1 MEVQNKQL
9 LQEDISGISNSS
21 PISKFGYEQELKGS
35 MNVLQLT
42 AFGLNY
48 MLPLAPAVIFG
59 VLLST
64 SGGTV
69 ALPFLFAGIAMF
81 LTAFSYAVMVRNY
94 PLSGSVYSY
103 VGRGWNPHLGF
114 LAGWV
119 ITLDYVLIPTITS
132 VSAAYLVQQ
141 YFPSVPF
148 WILLGA
154 FSIGIGLLNLFGV
167 ELMSKMGLWFL
178 ILGEFVVWTCI
189 LVWGK
194 AVHFDGVGT
203 GTLLSTLP
211 FHFDSVTGLV
221 AATSLA
227 VLSFLGFDAITT
239 LAEET
244 HNPKRDIPKAIF
256 WCVGIGLVTMVTCGY
271 VATLVIPDWR
281 SHIADENW
289 MNTVLFQVSK
299 MTGGDLFG
307 LFFTAGYLSSLAIFN
322 LVATAAGARLLYGMG
337 RDNLLPKGIF
347 AAINKRFN
355 TPHFNVTFIVA
366 VEFILGNTVDI
377 GIISNL
383 VNYGAFF
390 GFAALNL
397 SVIWLYYV
405 KKKGEAPLSL
415 AHNHA
420 GSWSPTGKY
429 HLRYFVLPFLGFAVI
444 AYVWYGMDRLAL
456 LIGTIW
462 LVIGITFLLIR
473 TNGFKKLPPH
483 LEQ

>member
-1 MEVQNKQL
+1 ME
-9 LQEDISGISNSS
+9 LQERKIAQNDDLTLVD
-21 PISKFGYEQELKGS
+21 KFGYTQELQGS

-59 VLLST
+59 VLLAT

-69 ALPFLFAGIAMF
+69 ALPFLLAGIAML
-81 LTAFSYAVMVRNY
+81 LTAFSYSTMVKNF
-94 PLSGSVYSY
+94 PLAGSVYSY
-103 VGRGWNPHLGF
+103 VGRGWNPHFGF

-119 ITLDYVLIPTITS
+119 VTLDYVLIPTITS

-141 YFPSVPF
+141 YFPTIPF
-148 WILLGA
+148 WILLGI
-154 FSIGIGLLNLFGV
+154 FSVGIGLLNLFGV
-167 ELMSKMGLWFL
+167 ELMSKMGIWFL

-194 AVHFDGVGT
+194 AVYSDGVGT
-203 GTLLSTLP
+203 GTLISSLP
-211 FHFDSVTGLV
+211 FQFDSMTGLV

-244 HNPKRDIPKAIF
+244 RNPKKDIPRAIF
-256 WCVGIGLVTMVTCGY
+256 LCIGIGLLTMVVCSY
-271 VATLVIPDWR
+271 IAMLAIPNWR
-281 SHIADENW
+281 DYIADENW
-289 MNTVLFQVSK
+289 MNTVLFQVSIL
-299 MTGGDLFG
+299 TGGDAFG
-307 LFFTAGYLSSLAIFN
+307 LFFTAGFLSSLAVFN

-355 TPHFNVTFIVA
+355 TPHFNIILIVA
-366 VEFILGNTVDI
+366 IEFVLGITVDI
-377 GIISNL
+377 GMISNL

-397 SVIWLYYV
+397 SVIWLYYI
-405 KKKGEAPLSL
+405 KKKGEAPLHL
-415 AHNHA
+415 HEQANWKPF
-420 GSWSPTGKY
+420 GIY
-429 HLRYFVLPFLGFAVI
+429 HLRYMALPALGFVVI
-444 AYVWYGMDRLAL
+444 AYVWSGMDKLAFL
-456 LIGTIW
+456 LGTVW
-462 LVIGITFLLIR
+462 LIIGIAFLYFR
-473 TNGFKKLPPH
+473 TNGFKKLPPQ
-483 LEQ
+483 LEH

>member
-1 MEVQNKQL
+1 ME
-9 LQEDISGISNSS
+9 LQERKISQNDGSLIE
-21 PISKFGYEQELKGS
+21 KFGYEQELQGS

-59 VLLST
+59 VLLAT

-69 ALPFLFAGIAMF
+69 ALPFLFAGIAML
-81 LTAFSYAVMVRNY
+81 LTAFSYSTMVKNF
-94 PLSGSVYSY
+94 PLAGSVYSY

-141 YFPSVPF
+141 YFPTVPF
-148 WILLGA
+148 WVLLGI

-167 ELMSKMGLWFL
+167 ELMSKMGIWFL
-178 ILGEFVVWTCI
+178 ILGEFVVWSCI

-194 AVHFDGVGT
+194 AVYSDGVGT
-203 GTLLSTLP
+203 GTLISSLP
-211 FHFDSVTGLV
+211 FQFDSISGLV
-221 AATSLA
+221 SATSLA

-244 HNPKRDIPKAIF
+244 RNPKKDIPKAIF
-256 WCVGIGLVTMVTCGY
+256 LCIAIGLVTMVVCSY
-271 VATLVIPDWR
+271 VAMLAIPDWR
-281 SHIADENW
+281 NFIGDANW
-289 MNTVLFQVSK
+289 MNTVLFQVSVL
-299 MTGGDLFG
+299 TGGEGFG
-307 LFFTAGYLSSLAIFN
+307 LFFSAGFLSSLAVFN

-355 TPHFNVTFIVA
+355 TPHFNILLIV
-366 VEFILGNTVDI
+366 VIEFVLGITVDI
-377 GIISNL
+377 GMISNL

-405 KKKGEAPLSL
+405 KKKGEAPLQLSEQP
-415 AHNHA
+415 NWKPS
-420 GSWSPTGKY
+420 GFY
-429 HLRYFVLPFLGFAVI
+429 HLRYLALPALGFAVI
-444 AYVWYGMDRLAL
+444 VYVWSGMDRLAL
-456 LIGTIW
+456 LLGTIW
-462 LVIGITFLLIR
+462 LVVGIAFLFGR
-473 TNGFKKLPPH
+473 TNGFKKLPPQ
-483 LEQ
+483 LDQ

>member
-1 MEVQNKQL
+1 MEMQNKQL
-9 LQEDISGISNSS
+9 LQEVTPDISSDSK
-21 PISKFGYEQELKGS
+21 ISKFGYEQELKGS

-69 ALPFLFAGIAMF
+69 ALPFFLAGIAML
-81 LTAFSYAVMVRNY
+81 LTAFSYATMVRNY

-114 LAGWV
+114 IAGWV
-119 ITLDYVLIPTITS
+119 VTLDYVLIPTITS

-141 YFPSVPF
+141 YFPAVPF
-148 WILLGA
+148 WILLGI

-167 ELMSKMGLWFL
+167 ELMTKMGLWFL

-194 AVHFDGVGT
+194 AVYFDGIGT
-203 GTLLSTLP
+203 GTLFSTQP
-211 FHFDSVTGLV
+211 FHFDHVTGLV
-221 AATSLA
+221 GATSLA

-244 HNPKRDIPKAIF
+244 TNPKRDIPKAIF
-256 WCVGIGLVTMVTCGY
+256 MCVGLGLVTMVVCGY
-271 VATLVIPDWR
+271 VAMLVIPDWR
-281 SHIADENW
+281 SHIHDENW

-299 MTGGDLFG
+299 MTGGDWFG

-355 TPHFNVTFIVA
+355 TPHFNILLIVA
-366 VEFILGNTVDI
+366 VEFILGNTVDL
-377 GIISNL
+377 GTISNL

-415 AHNHA
+415 GYSPN
-420 GSWSPTGKY
+420 WLPTGKY
-429 HLRYFVLPFLGFAVI
+429 HFRYFILPLLGFSII
-444 AYVWYGMDRLAL
+444 AYVWFGMDRLAL

-462 LVIGITFLLIR
+462 LIIGFVFLFFR

>member
-1 MEVQNKQL
+1 MELQNKQM
-9 LQEDISGISNSS
+9 LQENIPNMSNESNL
-21 PISKFGYEQELKGS
+21 SKFGYEQELKGS

-69 ALPFLFAGIAMF
+69 ALPFLLAGLAMF
-81 LTAFSYAVMVRNY
+81 LTAFSYTTMVRNY

-119 ITLDYVLIPTITS
+119 LTLDYVLIPTITS

-141 YFPSVPF
+141 YFPNVPF
-148 WILLGA
+148 WILLGI
-154 FSIGIGLLNLFGV
+154 FSVGIGLLNLFGV

-194 AVHFDGVGT
+194 AVQIDGVGT
-203 GTLLSTLP
+203 GTLFSMQP
-211 FHFDSVTGLV
+211 FHFDSVPGLV

-239 LAEET
+239 LAEESRDA
-244 HNPKRDIPKAIF
+244 KRDIPKAIYM
-256 WCVGIGLVTMVTCGY
+256 CVGIGLITMVACGY
-271 VATLVIPDWR
+271 VAMLVIPDWQT
-281 SHIADENW
+281 HINDENW
-289 MNTVLFQVSK
+289 MNTALFQVSK
-299 MTGGDLFG
+299 MTGGPMFG
-307 LFFTAGYLSSLAIFN
+307 IFFTAGFLSSLAVFN

-347 AAINKRFN
+347 AAVNKRYK
-355 TPHFNVTFIVA
+355 TPHFNIILIVA
-366 VEFILGNTVDI
+366 VEFILGNTVDL
-377 GIISNL
+377 GTISNL

-405 KKKGEAPLSL
+405 KKKGEGPLSQ
-415 AHNHA
+415 
-420 GSWSPTGKY
+420 GSPPNWLPTGKH
-429 HLRYFVLPFLGFAVI
+429 HLRYFFLPLLGFAVI
-444 AYVWYGMDRLAL
+444 AFVWFGMDRLAL
-456 LIGTIW
+456 LLGTIW
-462 LVIGITFLLIR
+462 LVIGTAFLFLR

-483 LEQ
+483 LDQ

>member
-1 MEVQNKQL
+1 MEIREKQVVQEEIL
-9 LQEDISGISNSS
+9 GIE
-21 PISKFGYEQELKGS
+21 KYGYKQELDGS

-69 ALPFLFAGIAMF
+69 ALPFLFAGIAML
-81 LTAFSYAVMVRNY
+81 LTGASYSVMVRNF
-94 PLSGSVYSY
+94 PLAGSVYSY

-119 ITLDYVLIPTITS
+119 ITLDYILIPTITS

-141 YFPSVPF
+141 YFPGVPF
-148 WILLGA
+148 WVLLGI
-154 FSIGIGLLNLFGV
+154 FSIGVGLLNLFGIEV
-167 ELMSKMGLWFL
+167 MSKMGLWFL
-178 ILGEFVVWTCI
+178 ILGEFVVWACI

-194 AVHFDGVGT
+194 AVYSDGIGT
-203 GTLLSTLP
+203 GTLLSSLP
-211 FHFDSVTGLV
+211 FQFDSVTGLV

-244 HNPKRDIPKAIF
+244 RNPKKDIPKAIY
-256 WCVGIGLVTMVTCGY
+256 WCIGIGIVTMVVCSY
-271 VATLVIPDWR
+271 IAMLVIPDWR
-281 SHIADENW
+281 NDINDENW
-289 MNTVLFQVSK
+289 MNTVLLQVSI
-299 MTGGDLFG
+299 MTGGEVFG
-307 LFFTAGYLSSLAIFN
+307 IFFTAGFLSSLAVFN

-337 RDNLLPKGIF
+337 RDHLIPKGVF
-347 AAINKRFN
+347 AAVNKRFK
-355 TPHFNVTFIVA
+355 TPHFNIILIVA
-366 VEFILGNTVDI
+366 IEFVLGNTVDI
-377 GIISNL
+377 GTISNL

-415 AHNHA
+415 NSLPNWLPSGAQHF
-420 GSWSPTGKY
+420 
-429 HLRYFVLPFLGFAVI
+429 RYLALPLLGFAVI
-444 AYVWYGMDRLAL
+444 VFVWMGMDRFAL
-456 LIGTIW
+456 MLGTIW
-462 LVIGITFLLIR
+462 LIIGIIFLFFR
-473 TNGFKKLPPH
+473 TKGFKKLPPH
-483 LEQ
+483 LDV

>member
-1 MEVQNKQL
+1 MGMKEEQVLHNDL
-9 LQEDISGISNSS
+9 SGIA
-21 PISKFGYEQELKGS
+21 KFGYEQELKGS
-35 MNVLQLT
+35 MNVVQLV

-59 VLLST
+59 LLIST
-64 SGGTV
+64 SGGTA
-69 ALPFLFAGIAMF
+69 ALPFLFAGIAML
-81 LTAFSYAVMVRNY
+81 LTAFSYSIMVRNY

-119 ITLDYVLIPTITS
+119 ITLDYVLIPTTTS
-132 VSAAYLVQQ
+132 VSAAYLVQE
-141 YFPSVPF
+141 YFPNVPF
-148 WILLGA
+148 WILLGI

-167 ELMSKMGLWFL
+167 ELISKMGLWL
-178 ILGEFVVWTCI
+178 LLLGEFIVWTCI

-194 AVHFDGVGT
+194 AVYTDGMGT
-203 GTLLSTLP
+203 GTLFSTSP
-211 FHFDSVTGLV
+211 FQFDSFSGLV

-244 HNPKRDIPKAIF
+244 RNPKKDIPKAIF
-256 WCVGIGLVTMVTCGY
+256 WCVGIGLITMVVCSY
-271 VATLVIPDWR
+271 VAMLVIPDWKI
-281 SHIADENW
+281 HLDDANW
-289 MNTVLFQVSK
+289 MSTVLFQVSL

-307 LFFTAGYLSSLAIFN
+307 LFFSAGFLSSLAVFN

-337 RDNLLPKGIF
+337 RDNLIPKGIF
-347 AAINKRFN
+347 AAVNKRFN
-355 TPHFNVTFIVA
+355 TPHFNIILIVA
-366 VEFILGNTVDI
+366 VEFILGITVDI
-377 GIISNL
+377 NIISNL

-405 KKKGEAPLSL
+405 KKKGEAPLNLNSISNWL
-415 AHNHA
+415 
-420 GSWSPTGKY
+420 PTGV
-429 HLRYFVLPFLGFAVI
+429 HHFRYLLLPLLAFLVI
-444 AYVWYGMDRLAL
+444 AFVWFNMDRYAL
-456 LIGTIW
+456 FLGTIW
-462 LVIGITFLLIR
+462 LIIGIVFLSFR

-483 LEQ
+483 LEH